1 MTNRDRAKLLVAES
15 AQCSAGSLATLLA
28 PWPEA
33 ADGPKYL
40 SGRSLARSSSVGW
53 FIVFGLFV
61 RECFALAS
69 RRRSAYS
76 RSRRPMNFA
85 KAIPPKMNMHS
96 ATKIPM
102 LFVDVGRFSGTCI
115 STSCV
120 APLSSPLW
128 SVEEQDACFVGSGK
142 ERALAD
148 HRSGIGHD

>member
-1 MTNRDRAKLLVAES
+1 MTNRDRAKLLVAAVIGAVLGGVTGYLIS
-15 AQCSAGSLATLLA
+15 SLAGSGG
-28 PWPEA
+28 WPKILIWA
-33 ADGPKYL
+33 LIGAV
-40 SGRSLARSSSVGW
+40 SSVGW

-115 STSCV
+115 STSC
-120 APLSSPLW
+120 AALN
-128 SVEEQDACFVGSGK
+128 SV
-142 ERALAD
+142 L
-148 HRSGIGHD
+148 